1 MRAQDGIIQRH
12 SNMAENGSLVTVSGA
27 ALSLLLYENV
37 RSMGDQIGFLLG
49 EVVIYVTKNVTD
61 SDRQVEN
68 IQTHVDINTILTYP
82 STNSLYNGIGHVD
95 KEKLKSFIRDKSK
108 HIVGWFRFRRNGSLA
123 PTLQDKI
130 LHKELRSTLFNSDTR
145 NHEYFTMCL
154 LNTSVSNRGGTHKFR
169 HVFLRY
175 KNCDF
180 VPIPLRINNLGDD
193 SSRPDGS
200 DYKPT
205 PLHKSLSETDAFT
218 KIIKSLNLDVVRTPG
233 TELVTCIQKATEEHL
248 EHLIPKLS
256 ASDREVSQLENKVR
270 QLQTMILAKKLS
282 SRTRE
287 REISCLENL
296 NCQWE
301 KNEQEREKKKLESK
315 LSADRIRDELIDIFN
330 DDNQAVRNHS
340 MRQASYSNKQRNLVI
355 QAQKS
360 VNVNPKNFNQ
370 DGTKGKFNPD
380 SSKPNT
386 SRVQD
391 PPIASVALVEID
403 MTENSPNKDSRSVSK
418 ESSSSPECLMFKSN
432 EDHNDSNSAPGRGYG
447 RNVGNRSD
455 TFESSFGSKK
465 ARRGKP
471 RIASQSQSPTE
482 HEKPKVVAKLES
494 PASSLSYSQATRKSN
509 DANTIQSSG
518 SQEY

>member
-1 MRAQDGIIQRH
+1 
-12 SNMAENGSLVTVSGA
+12 MAENGSLVTVSGA

-37 RSMGDQIGFLLG
+37 RSMGDQIGFLVG
-49 EVVIYVTKNVTD
+49 EVLVYVTKNVTD

-68 IQTHVDINTILTYP
+68 IKTHVDISTIITYP

-95 KEKLKSFIRDKSK
+95 KEKLKAFIRDKSK
-108 HIVGWFRFRRNGSLA
+108 HIVGWFRFRRNGSLV

-130 LHKELRSTLFNSDTR
+130 LHKELRSTLFNSDAR

-175 KNCDF
+175 KNGDF

-205 PLHKSLSETDAFT
+205 PLQKSLSETDAFT
-218 KIIKSLNLDVVRTPG
+218 KIIKSLKLDVVKTPG
-233 TELVTCIQKATEEHL
+233 TELVTCIQKAAEDYL

-256 ASDREVSQLENKVR
+256 ASDREVAQLENKVW
-270 QLQTMILAKKLS
+270 QLQTKILAKKLS
-282 SRTRE
+282 SKTRE
-287 REISCLENL
+287 RETFCLGNL
-296 NCQWE
+296 NCRWE

-315 LSADRIRDELIDIFN
+315 LSADRLRDELIDIFN
-330 DDNQAVRNHS
+330 DDSYAVRNQS
-340 MRQASYSNKQRNLVI
+340 MVQRQASYTNKQRNLVI

-360 VNVNPKNFNQ
+360 VNVNPNNFNQ

-391 PPIASVALVEID
+391 PLAVSVAVTNIN
-403 MTENSPNKDSRSVSK
+403 MTEKSLNKDSRSMSK
-418 ESSSSPECLMFKSN
+418 ESSSSPECLMFVN
-432 EDHNDSNSAPGRGYG
+432 HVDHNDSNSNLGRGYG
-447 RNVGNRSD
+447 RNIGNQSETLD
-455 TFESSFGSKK
+455 SSFGSKK

-471 RIASQSQSPTE
+471 RTASHSQTPTE
-482 HEKPKVVAKLES
+482 QHQPNVVAKLECPVS
-494 PASSLSYSQATRKSN
+494 TLSYSQVTRKSN
-509 DANTIQSSG
+509 DANTIQSSD